1 MKAKRCIRVIAPLI
15 GISIVCIIIA
25 WKYVPATMIIPR
37 IDFVLS
43 ALITCSSTF
52 TGFILT
58 VVSVLLGFSKTNL
71 VQYLNKHGGTKEL
84 VMRYTITIVLGIL
97 LILLCVCL
105 GSIIPENHTIGKW
118 WVSFTAIMTIAYG
131 YSLISSGYYL
141 LRTISLAV
149 TTVTIVEDEPVKP
162 TGKYR
167 I

>member
-1 MKAKRCIRVIAPLI
+1 MRAKQCLRVITPLI
-15 GISIVCIIIA
+15 GISIIGIIVS
-25 WKYVPATMIIPR
+25 WKYVPDTMVMPR

-97 LILLCVCL
+97 LILLCVFL
-105 GSIIPENHTIGKW
+105 GSIVPDNHTIEKW
-118 WVSFTAIMTIAYG
+118 WFSSTAIMTVVYG
-131 YSLISSGYYL
+131 YSIISSGYYL
-141 LRTISLAV
+141 LNTIALAV
-149 TTVTIVEDEPVKP
+149 TTVTIIEDEPVKP
-162 TGKYR
+162 NGKYR

>member
-1 MKAKRCIRVIAPLI
+1 MKANRCLRIIAPLI
-15 GISIVCIIIA
+15 GISIVGIIIS
-25 WKYVPATMIIPR
+25 WKCVPATMVMPR

-43 ALITCSSTF
+43 ALITCASTF

-97 LILLCVCL
+97 LILLCVFL
-105 GSIIPENHTIGKW
+105 GSIVPDNHAIGKW
-118 WVSFTAIMTIAYG
+118 WFSFTAIMTVLYG
-131 YSLISSGYYL
+131 YSLIGSGYYL
-141 LRTISLAV
+141 LNTIALAV
-149 TTVTIVEDEPVKP
+149 TTVTKVEDEPVKP
-162 TGKYR
+162 NGKYR

>member
-1 MKAKRCIRVIAPLI
+1 MKAKRCLRIIAPLI
-15 GISIVCIIIA
+15 GISIVGVIIS
-25 WKYVPATMIIPR
+25 WKFIPVTMVIPR

-43 ALITCSSTF
+43 ALITCASTF

-84 VMRYTITIVLGIL
+84 VTRYTITIVLGIL
-97 LILLCVCL
+97 LILLCVFL
-105 GSIIPENHTIGKW
+105 GSIVPEDYTIGKW
-118 WVSFTAIMTIAYG
+118 WFSFIAIMTVLYG
-131 YSLISSGYYL
+131 YSLIGSGYFL
-141 LRTISLAV
+141 LKTIALAV

-162 TGKYR
+162 NGQYR